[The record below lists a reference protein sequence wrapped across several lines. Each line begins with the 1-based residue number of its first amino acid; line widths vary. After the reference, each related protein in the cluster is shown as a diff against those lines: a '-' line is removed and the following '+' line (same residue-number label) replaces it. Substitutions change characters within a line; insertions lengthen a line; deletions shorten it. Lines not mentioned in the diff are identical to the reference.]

1 MKFLKRKQI
10 VVLALVLM
18 IVVAGYLQYSY
29 KKSSDSVG
37 SAGEEDKGKIGES
50 VYVGGDDV
58 AIGEQAED
66 GGETNY
72 FAQAKLDRE
81 MALSRDTETLRA
93 ITEDPNA
100 DEHIKAEAF
109 EKLIIMTENSQK
121 EMKIETLIEEKGFN
135 DALVFFGADGSVD
148 VVVNVPTLTDA
159 DAAQIYD
166 IVSRHAGVEFD
177 KIHIKHSN
185 KNTEAQ

>member
-1 MKFLKRKQI
+1 MKFFKRKQI

-37 SAGEEDKGKIGES
+37 SAGEQDKGKLGES
-50 VYVGGDDV
+50 VYVGADDV
-58 AIGEQAED
+58 AED
-66 GGETNY
+66 GLAENSEEDNY

-100 DEHIKAEAF
+100 DEMVKAEAF
-109 EKLIIMTENSQK
+109 EKLIVMTENSQK
-121 EMKIETLIEEKGFN
+121 EMKIETLIKKKVSKMLWCF
-135 DALVFFGADGSVD
+135 LVQTGA
-148 VVVNVPTLTDA
+148 
-159 DAAQIYD
+159 
-166 IVSRHAGVEFD
+166 
-177 KIHIKHSN
+177 
-185 KNTEAQ
+185 